1 MFVTTFDYRPYN
13 IKVEEKTKQILK
25 QALPILASAA
35 AAAGLAF
42 AQAIASHAG
51 LCPAPSLA
59 IADVGALGGLIK
71 AGHQLVVGL
80 M

>member
-1 MFVTTFDYRPYN
+1 MPIAAQVKIFYN
-13 IKVEEKTKQILK
+13 LGVEEKTKAILK
-25 QALPILASAA
+25 QAVPIIASAF

-42 AQAIASHAG
+42 AQALAAHAG
-51 LCPAPSLA
+51 LCPAPSVA

-80 M
+80 S